1 MGIWNVRGRLSV
13 TANITGSQQ
22 WYYPGQENSVL
33 QLTNRTRLARPALAG
48 LVFLPGRKGL
58 TVNSSLATSFGD
70 SRIAWNRPSETE
82 SGPLFMVM
90 TALQVSIIVSTHVI
104 GTHSPHFFFCD
115 QTSSDRNSLLA

>member
-22 WYYPGQENSVL
+22 C
-33 QLTNRTRLARPALAG
+33 
-48 LVFLPGRKGL
+48 
-58 TVNSSLATSFGD
+58 SLATSFGD